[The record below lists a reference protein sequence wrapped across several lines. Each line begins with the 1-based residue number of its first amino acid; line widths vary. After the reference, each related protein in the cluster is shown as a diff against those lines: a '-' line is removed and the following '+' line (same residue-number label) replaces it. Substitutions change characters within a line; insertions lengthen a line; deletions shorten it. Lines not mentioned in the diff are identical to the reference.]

1 MHWPK
6 FKISLEKAPKPR
18 RFRRQ
23 IRSFWASSAVLC
35 IGAWLVLSAL
45 IPVLKCW
52 QDAVP
57 LASSSDSAISVSEL
71 AASRIEAPHRHCMHH
86 PVACPPDC
94 HCPSLANADDS
105 VTRDTN
111 QMPSDLIP
119 GEAAYYPCQSA
130 SDWAW
135 GASFQSVYFVD
146 VNPSFIPGPDVS
158 VAWNE
163 AILSRW
169 TSLSQDAPEKVP
181 IFSFSA

>member
-1 MHWPK
+1 MQEPK
-6 FKISLEKAPKPR
+6 SNISLKKTRKPR
-18 RFRRQ
+18 CLRWQVRLFLAGNA
-23 IRSFWASSAVLC
+23 ILF

-45 IPVLKCW
+45 MPVLKSW
-52 QDAVP
+52 QATVP
-57 LASSSDSAISVSEL
+57 LTSQGGPAISVSKL
-71 AASRIEAPHRHCMHH
+71 ASSRIDAPHRHCAHH

-105 VTRDTN
+105 VTWDTN
-111 QMPSDLIP
+111 QIPSDLIP

-130 SDWAW
+130 SDWTWSAN
-135 GASFQSVYFVD
+135 FQPVYFVH

-163 AILSRW
+163 ATLSRW

-181 IFSFSA
+181 IYFV